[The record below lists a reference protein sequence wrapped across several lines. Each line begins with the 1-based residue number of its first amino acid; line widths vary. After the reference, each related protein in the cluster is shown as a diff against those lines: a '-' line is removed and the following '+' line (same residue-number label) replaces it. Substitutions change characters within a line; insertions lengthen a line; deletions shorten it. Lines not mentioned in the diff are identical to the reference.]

1 MVLSEFARKRRVGR
15 ETEESNDARP
25 DSHVLT
31 VGVRTS
37 QAKCFMMMRRRLSLA
52 KITAREREAAVGKA
66 VKPF

>member
-1 MVLSEFARKRRVGR
+1 MRDEAK
-15 ETEESNDARP
+15 TESNDARP

-52 KITAREREAAVGKA
+52 KITAARA
-66 VKPF
+66 